1 MIQPLALLPG
11 LGQQLGL
18 TLHREIDQQRPQ
30 GQQLLTVHRCAIE
43 PRTAGPTFAVQTF
56 PFPADQKF
64 VLRLEIRLRQPS
76 PQKRRELKTGFDA
89 RPLGSLAQQPLAS
102 SSLSATQHCIK
113 GVEEERF
120 SSTGFTGEH
129 RETRSELQFE
139 PIDQG
144 DVLQLQTGE
153 HAIPGGDADR
163 SDGSRRLEG
172 VHQTPL
178 TMTAELGDFIE
189 AAGLLEYDPAAI
201 TRIYAGHPQRLIR
214 RLWQTLVPI
223 GLLLLGVAFDWL
235 FQLLKDEERAR
246 SRARECAELLV
257 DLGPAFIKAGQA
269 LSTRPDIVPPLLLE
283 ELSQLQDQLPGFD
296 SDLAMAC
303 IEEDLGAP
311 VAELYEQLDR
321 EPISAASLGQV
332 HRGVLSNGQKVAVKV
347 QRPGLREQITLDL
360 YIVRNIA
367 AWLNSNIGLIRSD
380 LVALIDEL
388 GRRVFEEMDYLNE
401 AANAEKFAELHR
413 HNPRIAVP
421 AIFHEATSRR
431 VLTMEWIDGVKLTNL
446 DAVRELGIDPDDMVD
461 VGVNCSLQQLLEHG
475 FFHADP
481 HPGNLLALADGRLC
495 YLDFGMMSEVSRE
508 SRTGLIQAVVHLVNR
523 NFGKLSKDFVTLGFL
538 AEDVN
543 LEPIVPAFESVFS
556 QALEA
561 GVNRMDFKAVTDDM
575 SGVMYKFPFRVP
587 PYYALI
593 IRSLVTL
600 EGIALSVDPQFKIL
614 GAAYPYFARRLMED
628 PDPQLRQS
636 LKEMLFDG
644 DAFRWTRL
652 ENLVSSAASQAQL
665 DLEALLDQLLDFLF
679 SPKAGLLRDQ
689 LVEATVDRLDAIGWS
704 TMQRL
709 GRRLPKRLQ
718 PSAFQSRGLPSADPL
733 LQLEPIRELIN
744 VLQSLPGFTPDLLLK
759 RMPRLLNE
767 PDTRRM
773 GVQVAQ
779 GLAERGVVRL
789 VRVAAGVST

>member
-1 MIQPLALLPG
+1 MNQ
-11 LGQQLGL
+11 
-18 TLHREIDQQRPQ
+18 
-30 GQQLLTVHRCAIE
+30 
-43 PRTAGPTFAVQTF
+43 
-56 PFPADQKF
+56 
-64 VLRLEIRLRQPS
+64 
-76 PQKRRELKTGFDA
+76 
-89 RPLGSLAQQPLAS
+89 
-102 SSLSATQHCIK
+102 
-113 GVEEERF
+113 
-120 SSTGFTGEH
+120 
-129 RETRSELQFE
+129 
-139 PIDQG
+139 
-144 DVLQLQTGE
+144 
-153 HAIPGGDADR
+153 
-163 SDGSRRLEG
+163 
-172 VHQTPL
+172 
-178 TMTAELGDFIE
+178 ELGDFIE
-189 AAGLLEYDPAAI
+189 ASGLMEYDPAAI
-201 TRIYAGHPQRLIR
+201 TRIYAGHPNRLLK

-223 GLLLLGVAFDWL
+223 GLLLLGIGFDWL
-235 FQLLKDEERAR
+235 FQLLKSPERAR
-246 SRARECAELLV
+246 QRAGECAELLV

-269 LSTRPDIVPPLLLE
+269 LSTRPDIVPPVLLE
-283 ELSQLQDQLPGFD
+283 ELAQLQDQLPGF
-296 SDLAMAC
+296 SSELAMAC

-311 VAELYEQLDR
+311 VDTIFATLER

-332 HRGVLSNGQKVAVKV
+332 HRGVLKGGQRVAVKV

-401 AANAEKFAELHR
+401 AQNAETFRDLHS

-421 AIFHEATSRR
+421 RIYREATSRR

-446 DAVRELGIDPDDMVD
+446 EAVRAMGIDPDDMVE

-481 HPGNLLALADGRLC
+481 HPGNLLALQDGRLC

-523 NFGKLSKDFVTLGFL
+523 NFSKLSKDFVTLGFL

-556 QALEA
+556 QALEM
-561 GVNRMDFKAVTDDM
+561 GVNRMDFKSVTDDM
-575 SGVMYKFPFRVP
+575 SGVMYRFPFRVP

-600 EGIALSVDPQFKIL
+600 EGIALSVDPEFKIL

-644 DAFRWTRL
+644 DAFRWARL
-652 ENLVSSAASQAQL
+652 ENLMASAASQAQL
-665 DLEALLDQLLDFLF
+665 DLDTLLDQVLDFLF
-679 SPKAGLLRDQ
+679 SPNGGMLRNQ
-689 LVEATVDRLDAIGWS
+689 LVEAVVDRIDSFGWLAMRRIGR
-704 TMQRL
+704 Q
-709 GRRLPKRLQ
+709 LPRPLQ
-718 PSAFQSRGLPSADPL
+718 PPALMMQSDWNDSDMLD
-733 LQLEPIRELIN
+733 LEPIRQLLS
-744 VLQSLPGFTPDLLLK
+744 VLQQLPGFRPELLLS
-759 RMPRLLNE
+759 RLPRLLRE
-767 PDTRRM
+767 PDARRM
-773 GVQVAQ
+773 GFKVAK

-789 VRVAAGVST
+789 VKVAAGVPA

>member
-1 MIQPLALLPG
+1 MIEQ
-11 LGQQLGL
+11 
-18 TLHREIDQQRPQ
+18 
-30 GQQLLTVHRCAIE
+30 
-43 PRTAGPTFAVQTF
+43 
-56 PFPADQKF
+56 
-64 VLRLEIRLRQPS
+64 
-76 PQKRRELKTGFDA
+76 
-89 RPLGSLAQQPLAS
+89 
-102 SSLSATQHCIK
+102 
-113 GVEEERF
+113 
-120 SSTGFTGEH
+120 
-129 RETRSELQFE
+129 
-139 PIDQG
+139 
-144 DVLQLQTGE
+144 
-153 HAIPGGDADR
+153 
-163 SDGSRRLEG
+163 
-172 VHQTPL
+172 
-178 TMTAELGDFIE
+178 ELGDFIE
-189 AAGLLEYDPAAI
+189 AAGLLSYDPAAI
-201 TRIYAGHPQRLIR
+201 TRIYAGHPQRLLR

-223 GLLLLGVAFDWL
+223 GLLLFGLAGDWL
-235 FQLLKDEERAR
+235 LGLLNNPDRAR

-269 LSTRPDIVPPLLLE
+269 LSTRPDIVPPVLLE

-296 SDLAMAC
+296 SALAMAC

-311 VAELYEQLDR
+311 VDEIYESLDR

-332 HRGVLSNGQKVAVKV
+332 HRGVLKGGQAVAVKV

-401 AANAEKFAELHR
+401 ANNAETFRDLHS

-421 AIFHEATSRR
+421 AIYREATSRR
-431 VLTMEWIDGVKLTNL
+431 VLTMEWINGVKLTNL
-446 DAVRELGIDPDDMVD
+446 EAVRAMGIDPDDMVE
-461 VGVNCSLQQLLEHG
+461 VGVSCSLQQLLEHG

-481 HPGNLLALADGRLC
+481 HPGNLLALEDGRLC

-556 QALEA
+556 QALEM
-561 GVNRMDFKAVTDDM
+561 GVNRMDFKSVTDDM

-600 EGIALSVDPQFKIL
+600 EGIALSVDPDFKIL
-614 GAAYPYFARRLMED
+614 GAAYPYFAQRLMED
-628 PDPQLRQS
+628 PDPQLRES
-636 LKEMLFDG
+636 LKEMLFEG

-652 ENLVSSAASQAQL
+652 ENLVASAASQAQL
-665 DLEALLDQLLDFLF
+665 DLDTLLDQVLDFLF
-679 SPKAGLLRDQ
+679 SPNGGMLRSQ
-689 LVEATVDRLDAIGWS
+689 LVDAVVDRVDALGWL
-704 TMQRL
+704 TVQRL
-709 GRRLPKRLQ
+709 GRQLPRALQ
-718 PSAFQSRGLPSADPL
+718 PALITNADSL
-733 LQLEPIRELIN
+733 AYQQDSMLDLEPIRQLLA
-744 VLQSLPGFTPDLLLK
+744 VLQQLPGFSPDLVLK
-759 RMPRLLNE
+759 RLPRLIQE
-767 PDTRRM
+767 PNARAM
-773 GVQVAQ
+773 GAQVAK

-789 VRVAAGVST
+789 VKVAAGIPA